1 MLKCETI
8 DGYWWILTTLMNID
22 DYSHK
27 QQTDQTTS
35 RQIFGAWAGQS
46 AQTCLCEALV
56 FLFEQLSWQWFRL
69 QTVASHH
76 ITPLNS
82 PSQKNEDGS
91 KFASSPKST
100 QVFFLGWD
108 RRRPVAFARACTV
121 AVFPKPGGPALRHAA
136 TCCGAPRHRGHVRLE
151 RLPAVLLWVVAVLAP
166 SGLGRWWLKDA

>member
-56 FLFEQLSWQWFRL
+56 FLFEQLGWQWFRL

-91 KFASSPKST
+91 KFAKINT
-100 QVFFLGWD
+100 GFFLRLGQTSSSGLCKGLY
-108 RRRPVAFARACTV
+108 RCSLSQAGRTCARM
-121 AVFPKPGGPALRHAA
+121 LRHAA
-136 TCCGAPRHRGHVRLE
+136 VPWHRGHVRLE